1 MRNVLFTIHGL
12 IGDAIDEEK
21 IDTTFDWNDRW
32 IVKDKSKLLKALK
45 ALKDTEH
52 LL

>member
-1 MRNVLFTIHGL
+1 MADEVAEL
-12 IGDAIDEEK
+12 IDEEK

-32 IVKDKSKLLKALK
+32 IIKDKSKLLKALK
-45 ALKDTEH
+45 ALKEAEH